1 MVPVSSLGRWPWFQ
15 AQVSQSWVLPQVHPV
30 NPLPELRF
38 LADVDD
44 YKRILE
50 NPQAQRLIQEPG
62 AFANRPD
69 YQKLRLGHQGVVNLV
84 NHKKFREMVS
94 DPEFRELVKQR
105 PLRELL
111 VHEKVLALGFDPEIR
126 RILNDDNFRA
136 RLKAALEE
144 AEKLHP
150 KKR

>member
-1 MVPVSSLGRWPWFQ
+1 
-15 AQVSQSWVLPQVHPV
+15 
-30 NPLPELRF
+30 
-38 LADVDD
+38 
-44 YKRILE
+44 
-50 NPQAQRLIQEPG
+50 
-62 AFANRPD
+62 
-69 YQKLRLGHQGVVNLV
+69 
-84 NHKKFREMVS
+84 
-94 DPEFRELVKQR
+94 
-105 PLRELL
+105 LRELL